1 MRCVDKIPC
10 RMTGMG
16 SNSAR
21 DITMPRTFRMVGL
34 WHDLKIDLS
43 SIPVKEVTNF
53 SLEKTFLA

>member
-43 SIPVKEVTNF
+43 YIPAKEVTNF
-53 SLEKTFLA
+53 SLE

>member
-53 SLEKTFLA
+53 SLE